1 MPVETTYSAAR
12 ANLASLLDA
21 ATDDRDIVIIRRR
34 GKEGVA
40 LIAAEEL
47 EGLLETAHLLRSP
60 KNASRLLAAMERAR
74 AGGGQPQTIAELR
87 AEIGLDDE
95 GPN

>member
-21 ATDDRDIVIIRRR
+21 ATDNRDIVIIRRR
-34 GKEGVA
+34 GKEDVA

-74 AGGGQPQTIAELR
+74 GGGGLPQTIAELR

-95 GPN
+95 GLN